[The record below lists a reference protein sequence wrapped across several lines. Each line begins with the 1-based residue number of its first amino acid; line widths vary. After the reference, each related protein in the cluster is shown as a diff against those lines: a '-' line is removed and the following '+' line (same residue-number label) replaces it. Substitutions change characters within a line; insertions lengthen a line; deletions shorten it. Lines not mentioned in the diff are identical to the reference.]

1 MPETHYTNNGD
12 VQIAYETFGDL
23 ENGEPL
29 LLIMGLDSQMVWW
42 PEGLCNRLVDN
53 GFAVVRYDNRDA
65 GLSTKFDSK
74 RKENAWK
81 ALLGGTKAEYTT
93 IDMLNDGLAVMDA
106 VGWGSANVMGASMGA
121 ALAQSMA
128 VTYPERVRSVIS
140 ISGVPADASKFELLR
155 YLKFGWFPKM
165 ARVKEAAD
173 RDGEIAVWMKVM
185 RMLFGDSYPF
195 PEEWVRETAGISYD
209 RSPRD
214 PKSTQRQLAA
224 GRATTI
230 APLSTI
236 KVPTLVIIGEA
247 DPMIKMKGSA
257 EVARRIPNS
266 TFVTYPG
273 MGHSLP
279 EQLWPDMVTKILE
292 VTKRSNK

>member
-1 MPETHYTNNGD
+1 MPETKYTHNGD

-23 ENGEPL
+23 ETGEPL
-29 LLIMGLDSQMVWW
+29 LLIMGLDFQMVWW
-42 PEGLCNRLVDN
+42 PDGLCKMLVDN

-81 ALLGGTKAEYTT
+81 ALLGGTKAEYTA
-93 IDMLNDGLAVMDA
+93 IDMLDDGLAVMDA
-106 VGWGSANVMGASMGA
+106 VGWSSANVMGASMGA

-128 VTYPERVRSVIS
+128 ATYPDRVRSVIS
-140 ISGVPADASKFELLR
+140 ISGVPADAGRFELLK

-165 ARVKEAAD
+165 MRVKKATD
-173 RDGEIAVWMKVM
+173 RDSEIETLTMIM
-185 RMLFGDSYPF
+185 HLMSGDDFPF
-195 PEEWVRETAGISYD
+195 PEAWVRETAGISYD

-224 GRATTI
+224 GRATKI

-236 KVPTLVIIGEA
+236 KVPALVIAGEA
-247 DPMIKMKGSA
+247 DPMIKTKGGA
-257 EVARRIPNS
+257 EVARRIPNA
-266 TFVTYPG
+266 TFITYPG
-273 MGHSLP
+273 MGHNLP
-279 EQLWPDMVTKILE
+279 ERLWPDLVAQISKITKP
-292 VTKRSNK
+292 